1 MWRSW
6 DKPLVGTIFR
16 LPDDHML
23 QRGVTFTILPDGRS
37 MRVPVMNRLQVQ
49 AENQKHADDGHG
61 DVMQALQNL
70 IQGRKTM
77 PGEAQRDGQGAHG
90 RDRGRH
96 EGVGGGHRVGGAIGG
111 LRRAGN

>member
-77 PGEAQRDGQGAHG
+77 PGEAQRDGQGAHV
-90 RDRGRH
+90 RRGRH
-96 EGVGGGHRVGGAIGG
+96 EGIGGAHRVAEG